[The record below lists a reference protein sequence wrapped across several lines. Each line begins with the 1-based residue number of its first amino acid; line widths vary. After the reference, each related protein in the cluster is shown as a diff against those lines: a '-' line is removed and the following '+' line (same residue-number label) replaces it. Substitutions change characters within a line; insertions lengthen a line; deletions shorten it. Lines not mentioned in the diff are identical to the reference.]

1 MGGLPK
7 VLGFWLLISSYK
19 SSVVMTYVDAIC
31 HRESHLLPARLS
43 AMPGSSSGHSVKLQK
58 EFLKLRP
65 QEDISSICKIEVSP
79 SQVIILG
86 QAEAWLKAHSIKME
100 GSRGTVLSLC
110 SFSELIG
117 CVFPKPVFF
126 TCILGKVYPYICI
139 RYTLVQSYRESRLV
153 LFCR

>member
-1 MGGLPK
+1 M
-7 VLGFWLLISSYK
+7 I
-19 SSVVMTYVDAIC
+19 YVDAVC

-86 QAEAWLKAHSIKME
+86 QAEAWLKAHLIKME

-110 SFSELIG
+110 SFSVLIG
-117 CVFPKPVFF
+117 FVFPKPVFF
-126 TCILGKVYPYICI
+126 TCFLGKVDPYICI

>member
-1 MGGLPK
+1 M
-7 VLGFWLLISSYK
+7 
-19 SSVVMTYVDAIC
+19 MYVDAVC

-65 QEDISSICKIEVSP
+65 QEDINSICKIEVSP

-86 QAEAWLKAHSIKME
+86 PAEAWLKAHLIKME
-100 GSRGTVLSLC
+100 GSGGTVLSLC
-110 SFSELIG
+110 FCILIG

-126 TCILGKVYPYICI
+126 TCILGKVYPYIYI
-139 RYTLVQSYRESRLV
+139 RYILVQSYRESRLV